1 MNRALFDVA
10 VTLLEKHGWEA
21 LNLDR
26 IAEAAGVSRATVWR
40 HGVTRT
46 SVEGELRRQLAED
59 YRTLLWPVL
68 TMPGTGADRLA
79 AALDALCAVCDRHLA
94 LLAHSEMFLHDAPL
108 VDDAGAEVNLLAPF
122 VRILEDGTADGSLG
136 PVAEPWP
143 YAVVLFTS
151 VTLPYVHV
159 RVRHAEYGWTAE
171 RARAFVLGL
180 VADGYRPR
188 PRPLAP

>member
-10 VTLLEKHGWEA
+10 VGLLEKHGWEA

-46 SVEGELRRQLAED
+46 SVEAELRRQLAED
-59 YRTLLWPVL
+59 YRALLWPAL
-68 TMPGTGADRLA
+68 TMTGTGAQRLD

-108 VDDAGAEVNLLAPF
+108 LDEDGAEINLLAPL
-122 VRILEDGTADGSLG
+122 VRIIEDGTADGTLA

-143 YAVVLFTS
+143 YAVVLFNT

-159 RVRHAEYGWTAE
+159 RVRHAEYGWTPE

-180 VADGYRPR
+180 VTDGYRPR
-188 PRPLAP
+188 SRPLAP

>member
-40 HGVTRT
+40 HGITRT
-46 SVEGELRRQLAED
+46 TVERELRRQLADD
-59 YRTLLWPVL
+59 YRTLLWPAL

-94 LLAHSEMFLHDAPL
+94 LLAHSEMFLHDAEV
-108 VDDAGAEVNLLAPF
+108 VDEGEQVDLLAPI
-122 VRILEDGTADGSLG
+122 VRILEDGMADGSLA
-136 PVAEPWP
+136 PVEEPWP
-143 YAVVLFTS
+143 YAVVLFNT
-151 VTLPYVHV
+151 VTLPYVHI
-159 RVRHAEYGWTAE
+159 RVKHAEYGWTAE

-180 VADGYRPR
+180 AADGYRPR
-188 PRPLAP
+188 NRPLRP